1 MIHKTMMNDKSPG
14 YYTKQYVKRKSQ
26 ALKCASKRR
35 LEFKMEG
42 RNPPVK
48 RKKVSCGLDQDY
60 SLLEEEYSL
69 AMDDD
74 EHLVKNMNS
83 FLNNLSLT
91 EVQRNPLERDTVEQ
105 SSCPKWKIERMK
117 RLTASNFGKICHL
130 KSVTSKK
137 NTDHA
142 LLYCSV
148 GTKAMQY
155 GIDNEPFA
163 KAMLQLQMNINV
175 TNCGL
180 FVDKDQPFLV
190 ASPMVLSVTMKLLK
204 SSVP

>member
-1 MIHKTMMNDKSPG
+1 
-14 YYTKQYVKRKSQ
+14 
-26 ALKCASKRR
+26 
-35 LEFKMEG
+35 MEG

-190 ASPMVLSVTMKLLK
+190 ASPDGLVGDDEIVEIKCPMTISDSENLSSAAARLNTCKMDII
-204 SSVP
+204 